1 MSTLRL
7 AGVINES
14 IVDGPGIRMTVFVQ
28 GCPHRCE
35 GCHNSHTW
43 SFDGGYDLEVDDII
57 KTAAKN
63 PLLKG
68 LTLSGGEPFS
78 QAKALSELAQKAHDI
93 GLDIF
98 TYSGYTFEEIIASED
113 PDWKA
118 LLEQS
123 DYLVDGRFDLSQKSL
138 ELRFRGSKNQRVLDV
153 KKSLAEGCAVLSEYN
168 RDHVPRL

>member
-7 AGVINES
+7 AGVVNES
-14 IVDGPGIRMTVFVQ
+14 IVDGPGIRTAVFVQ

-43 SFDGGYDLEVDDII
+43 DFSGGYDREVDDII
-57 KTAAKN
+57 ETVSKN

-68 LTLSGGEPFS
+68 ITLSGGEPFS
-78 QAKALSELAQKAHDI
+78 QAGPLSELAKKAHNI
-93 GLDIF
+93 GLDVF
-98 TYSGYTFEEIIASED
+98 TYSGYTFEEILAGFRD
-113 PDWKA
+113 NPGWRA

-123 DYLVDGRFDLSQKSL
+123 DYLVDGKFDLSQKSL

-153 KKSLAEGCAVLSEYN
+153 KKSLSEGRAVLSEYN
-168 RDHVPRL
+168 